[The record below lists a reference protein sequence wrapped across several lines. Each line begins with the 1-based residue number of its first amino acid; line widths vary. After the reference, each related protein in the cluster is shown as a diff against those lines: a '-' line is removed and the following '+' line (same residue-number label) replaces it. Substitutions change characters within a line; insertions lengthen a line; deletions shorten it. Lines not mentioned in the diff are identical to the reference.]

1 MKFLLMLFMLCGYG
15 FSALAAE
22 KKIEIETTTDIPT
35 RIHISY
41 TVKTGIG
48 LGELNEIVNI
58 SQKSDAHTFNI
69 SSNAQATGV
78 FKVIKP
84 GNIIRE
90 SKGMITDAGLQPSVY
105 SDQRANNEPS
115 LALFDWKNHTLTLR
129 YEGKEIQ
136 ETLAAGTL
144 DRLSLSYSFIFSPSD
159 RVEAGNMLD
168 IHVTDGRSLQRI
180 QYKVSKEK
188 LNTPL
193 GELETV
199 VLTKQQA
206 GDDKAQRKIW
216 LAPRY
221 HMVPVRIQSIE
232 KDGLEVEKMVAELS
246 LSYPE
251 NLNNRS
257 CCKH

>member
-1 MKFLLMLFMLCGYG
+1 MKFLLVLFMLWGHE

-22 KKIEIETTTDIPT
+22 KKTDIETVTEIPT

-48 LGELNEIVNI
+48 LGELNEIVDI
-58 SQKSDAHTFNI
+58 SQKSDTHTFNI
-69 SSNAQATGV
+69 SSNAQAIGV
-78 FKVIKP
+78 FRVIKP

-90 SKGMITDAGLQPSVY
+90 SKGMITGDGLQPSFY

-115 LALFDWKNHTLTLR
+115 LALFDWKNQTLTLKH
-129 YEGKEIQ
+129 EGKEVQ
-136 ETLAAGTL
+136 KTLAAGTL
-144 DRLSLSYSFIFSPSD
+144 DRLSLSYSFIFSPPN

-188 LNTPL
+188 LKTPL
-193 GELETV
+193 GELETI
-199 VLTKQQA
+199 VLTKQIA
-206 GDDKAQRKIW
+206 GEDKEQRKIW
-216 LAPRY
+216 LALRY
-221 HMVPVRIQSIE
+221 HMVPVRIQSVE

-246 LSYPE
+246 LSYPDDSD
-251 NLNNRS
+251 NRS
-257 CCKH
+257 CCKR